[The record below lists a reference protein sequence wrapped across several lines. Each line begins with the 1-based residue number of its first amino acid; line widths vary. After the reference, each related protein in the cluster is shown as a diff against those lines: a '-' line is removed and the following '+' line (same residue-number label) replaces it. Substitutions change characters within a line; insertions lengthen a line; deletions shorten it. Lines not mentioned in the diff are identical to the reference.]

1 MSGVS
6 AQRVTCARVAD
17 SATVL
22 DGAPRRQARPRAPTR
37 DQNSPPARTESN
49 ARDLADNDGVKALLT
64 RVALVLFGG
73 LLLALA
79 YFVWVQGGPER
90 GRLARLKAEGT
101 LVRATIAGVDQE
113 RRPATSPSGET
124 ISGKYETYRMARVRY
139 TFGGVTFTPD
149 QRFSL
154 TGDLANLD
162 VGSPFA
168 VIVLPDAPDKPFSPR
183 DSIAT
188 TRVAVVLL
196 PLMLAAVG
204 VLSLWRAWS
213 RRD

>member
-1 MSGVS
+1 M
-6 AQRVTCARVAD
+6 
-17 SATVL
+17 
-22 DGAPRRQARPRAPTR
+22 
-37 DQNSPPARTESN
+37 
-49 ARDLADNDGVKALLT
+49 KALLT
-64 RVALVLFGG
+64 RMALVLFGG
-73 LLLALA
+73 LVLALA
-79 YFVWVQGGPER
+79 SFVWVQGGPER

-101 LVRATIAGVDQE
+101 LVQGTIAGVEDE
-113 RRPATSPSGET
+113 RRQATSPTGET

-149 QRFSL
+149 QQFEL
-154 TGDLANLD
+154 AGDLANLT

-168 VIVLPDAPDKPFSPR
+168 VIVLPDVPDKPFSTT

-204 VLSLWRAWS
+204 VLSLWRALS
-213 RRD
+213 RRRR